1 MCNCQNKFEQSRRQ
15 FLRTASLASMSGLYA
30 SPFILGLNSLAAM
43 AQGTGASD
51 YRALVCVFLQGGNDG
66 HGTVIATD
74 SDSYSAF
81 TTARSGAPGLAYP
94 LAQLLPITLNT
105 PQSGRTFALNPYL
118 GGIQNLFNNNRAA
131 IVANTGTLIVPATKT
146 QVNANSVPLP
156 DSLFSHFDQTAAWQA
171 IASNGGSAEHVGWGG
186 AVADLIESM
195 SMNSN
200 SMFTCISTAGI
211 ALFLSGQTSFQLNV
225 TPAGPIPISGL
236 AQPLFGQTTSSAAL
250 NSILTADETNLFAKE
265 YEVVVNRSIQAQ
277 ALLASSMLPAGPGG
291 VPNPSQFLDPVTNML
306 TDNQL
311 ALSLQTVARIIG
323 GRASLGVNRQ
333 IFYVQLG
340 SFDTHDGQAPTH
352 ARLLT
357 QLGEALEYFDG
368 LMQSA
373 GLGNQVTTF
382 TASDFGRTLTCNS
395 DGTDHGWGSH
405 HFVVGGA
412 VQGHDM
418 YGQYPVIGVNQ
429 ANDVGAGRLIPT
441 TAVDQYAG
449 TLARWFGLS
458 DGQVRQVFP
467 NFANFGSS
475 PYLGF
480 MGS

>member
-1 MCNCQNKFEQSRRQ
+1 MNKFERSRRQ
-15 FLRTASLASMSGLYA
+15 FLRTASMASMAGISA
-30 SPFILGLNSLAAM
+30 SPFILGLNSMAAM
-43 AQGTGASD
+43 AQSSTSG
-51 YRALVCVFLQGGNDG
+51 YKALVCVFLQGGNDG

-74 SDSYSAF
+74 SSSFSAF
-81 TTARSGAPGLAYP
+81 TQARSGAPGLAYP
-94 LAQLLPITLNT
+94 MNSLLPIALKT
-105 PQSGRTFALNPYL
+105 PQTGRTFALNPSL
-118 GGIQNLFNNNRAA
+118 TGIQNLFNAGRAA
-131 IVANTGTLIVPATKT
+131 IVANTGTLIAPATKA

-156 DSLFSHFDQTAAWQA
+156 ASLFSHFDQTAAWQA

-195 SMNSN
+195 NTN

-225 TPAGPIPISGL
+225 TSAGPIPIYGL
-236 AQPLFGQTTSSAAL
+236 ANPLFGLPASANPLA
-250 NSILTADETNLFAKE
+250 SILTADESNLFAKE
-265 YEVVVNRSIQAQ
+265 YGVVVNRSTEAQ
-277 ALLASSMLPAGPGG
+277 ATLASAMLPAGAGG
-291 VPNPSQFLDPVTNML
+291 VPNPPQYLDPMTNKL
-306 TDNQL
+306 ADNPL
-311 ALSLQTVARIIG
+311 ATSLQTVARIISG
-323 GRASLGVNRQ
+323 NSSLGVQRQ

-340 SFDTHDGQAPTH
+340 SFDTHDNQAVQH

-357 QLGEALEYFDG
+357 QLGQGLEYFDG
-368 LMQSA
+368 VMTAA

-382 TASDFGRTLTCNS
+382 TASDFGRTLTSNS

-412 VQGHDM
+412 VQGQDM
-418 YGQYPVIGVNQ
+418 YGQYPVVGANQ

-467 NFANFGSS
+467 NFGNFGSS

-480 MGS
+480 LG